1 MIKLPPAAVHSESLS
16 PHTRPS
22 IRRHV
27 SSPFMAQSAFS
38 MSPTTDL
45 KQVRFLRITFLV
57 DNSIEWLDR
66 HLSISSFELQLLT
79 FQDD

>member
-1 MIKLPPAAVHSESLS
+1 MLPAASPS

-22 IRRHV
+22 IRRYV
-27 SSPFMAQSAFS
+27 SSLVMGQPAFS

-45 KQVRFLRITFLV
+45 KQVQSLGITFLV

-66 HLSISSFELQLLT
+66 HPSISSFEPQPLT